1 VENNVRIGEDE
12 LKALR
17 LKIRKVVEVDLEKL
31 SPECENNNVF
41 PKEMWE
47 IGRKN
52 DMFRLSLPVGYGGMG
67 LCFEQYFTL
76 LEEIARGNGGM
87 RMFWHVANG
96 LSWEILCER
105 GDEDMKNTY
114 LPKMATGDYFVAF
127 ALTEKDCGSGADI
140 RTKAEKKDGKWI
152 LNGAKTLISFTD
164 VCDAYY
170 IIACTDESKRKTK
183 GGFTAFFVPADCK
196 GLGVENMP
204 HMMGCRGAG
213 HGDVIMKDVELP
225 DRFRLGAEGDGLKV
239 FLHALAISRASIGVC
254 LLGMS
259 QRFLE
264 IAVKR
269 SKDRVTFGK
278 TLAQRQAIQQQLA
291 DMATQVMALRLIAR
305 ECALQIDNDV
315 EDLEMITSMLKLH
328 GIDTVKLVSDGAL
341 EIMGGIGYF
350 EDNPYGP
357 LERLYRDA
365 RGMWLEEGPRTVQ
378 RLTLVRDVIAKG
390 GELRHNNYV

>member
-1 VENNVRIGEDE
+1 MENNVRISEEE
-12 LKALR
+12 LKELR
-17 LKIRKVVEVDLEKL
+17 MKIRKVVEVDLEKL

-47 IGRKN
+47 IGKKN
-52 DMFRLSLPVGYGGMG
+52 DMFRLSLPVKYGGMG

-105 GDEDMKNTY
+105 GTEDMKNKY
-114 LPKMATGDYFVAF
+114 LPQMATGDYFVAF

-140 RTKAEKKDGKWI
+140 RTRAEKKGDKWI
-152 LNGAKTLISFTD
+152 LNGSKTLISFTD

-183 GGFTAFFVPADCK
+183 DGFTAFFVPADSK
-196 GLGVENMP
+196 GLRVENMP

-213 HGDVIMKDVELP
+213 HGDVIMEDVEIP
-225 DRFRLGAEGDGLKV
+225 DEYRLGAEGDGLKV
-239 FLHALAISRASIGVC
+239 FIHALAISRASIGVC

-278 TLAQRQAIQQQLA
+278 SLAQRQAIQQQLA
-291 DMATQVMALRLIAR
+291 DMATQVMALRLLAR
-305 ECALQIDNDV
+305 ECAVQIDNDV

-378 RLTLVRDVIAKG
+378 RLTLVRDVIAKD
-390 GELRHNNYV
+390 GELRHSNYA

>member
-1 VENNVRIGEDE
+1 MENNVRLSEEE
-12 LKALR
+12 LTALR
-17 LKIRKVVEVDLEKL
+17 LKIRKVVEEDLEKL
-31 SPECENNNVF
+31 SPECEHNNVF
-41 PKEMWE
+41 PREMWE
-47 IGRKN
+47 IGKKN
-52 DMFRLSLPVGYGGMG
+52 DMFRLSLPVKYGGMG
-67 LCFEQYFTL
+67 LCFEQYFTV

-105 GDEDMKNTY
+105 GTEAMKDKY
-114 LPKMATGDYFVAF
+114 LPQMGTGDFFVAF

-152 LNGAKTLISFTD
+152 INGSKTLISFTD

-183 GGFTAFFVPADCK
+183 DGFTAFFVPADAK
-196 GLGVENMP
+196 GLRVENMP

-213 HGDVIMKDVELP
+213 HGDVFFENVEIP
-225 DRFRLGAEGDGLKV
+225 DEYRLGAEGEGLTV
-239 FLHALAISRASIGVC
+239 FMHALAISRASIGVC

-278 TLAQRQAIQQQLA
+278 SLAQRQAIQQQLA

-305 ECALQIDNDV
+305 ECAVQIDNDV
-315 EDLEMITSMLKLH
+315 QDLEMITSMLKLH

-378 RLTLVRDVIAKG
+378 RLTLVRDVLDKD
-390 GELRHNNYV
+390 GELRHSNYA

>member
-1 VENNVRIGEDE
+1 MENNVRLSEQE
-12 LKALR
+12 LYNLR
-17 LKIRKVVEVDLEKL
+17 MKIRKVNEVDLEAL
-31 SPECENNNVF
+31 SAQCEHDNVF

-47 IGRKN
+47 IGKKN
-52 DMFRLSLPVGYGGMG
+52 DMFRLSLPVKYGGMG

-96 LSWEILCER
+96 LSWEIMCER
-105 GDEDMKNTY
+105 GSEEMKDKY
-114 LPKMATGDYFVAF
+114 LPLMGKGEFFTAF

-140 RTKAEKKDGKWI
+140 RTKAEKQGENWV
-152 LNGAKTLISFTD
+152 LNGSKTLISFTD

-170 IIACTDESKRKTK
+170 FIAVTDENKRKK
-183 GGFTAFFVPADCK
+183 GGHTAFFVPADTP
-196 GLGVENMP
+196 GLRVENMP

-213 HGDVIMKDVELP
+213 HGDVYLENVVVP
-225 DRFRLGAEGDGLKV
+225 DNYRMGEVGEGLTV

-264 IAVKR
+264 MAVKR

-278 TLAQRQAIQQQLA
+278 PLAQRQAIQQQLA

-305 ECALQIDNDV
+305 ECAVQIDNDV

-357 LERLYRDA
+357 LERMYRDA

-378 RLTLVRDVIAKG
+378 RLTIVRDVIAKD
-390 GELRHNNYV
+390 GELRHSNYC

>member
-1 VENNVRIGEDE
+1 MENNVRISEEE

-17 LKIRKVVEVDLEKL
+17 LKIRKVVEEDLEKL
-31 SPECENNNVF
+31 SPECEKNNVF

-47 IGRKN
+47 IGKKN
-52 DMFRLSLPVGYGGMG
+52 DMFRLSLPVKYGGMG

-76 LEEIARGNGGM
+76 LEEMARGNGGM

-105 GDEDMKNTY
+105 GTEDMKNKY

-140 RTKAEKKDGKWI
+140 RTKAEKKGDKWV
-152 LNGAKTLISFTD
+152 LNGSKTLISFTD

-183 GGFTAFFVPADCK
+183 DGFTAFFVPADSK
-196 GLGVENMP
+196 GLRVENMP

-213 HGDVIMKDVELP
+213 HGDVIMENVELP
-225 DRFRLGAEGDGLKV
+225 DEYRLGDEGAGLTV

-269 SKDRVTFGK
+269 AKDRVTFGK
-278 TLAQRQAIQQQLA
+278 SLAQRQAIQQQLA

-305 ECALQIDNDV
+305 ECAVQIDNDV

-378 RLTLVRDVIAKG
+378 RLTLVRDVITKD
-390 GELRHNNYV
+390 GELRRNNYV

>member
-1 VENNVRIGEDE
+1 MENNVRISEE
-12 LKALR
+12 ALKELR
-17 LKIRKVVEVDLEKL
+17 LKIRKVVEEDLEKL

-52 DMFRLSLPVGYGGMG
+52 DMFRLSLPVKYGGMG

-105 GDEDMKNTY
+105 GTEDMKNKY
-114 LPKMATGDYFVAF
+114 LPQMATGDYFVAF

-140 RTKAEKKDGKWI
+140 RTKAEKKGDKWVI
-152 LNGAKTLISFTD
+152 NGSKTLISFTD

-183 GGFTAFFVPADCK
+183 DGFTAFFVPADSK
-196 GLGVENMP
+196 GLRVENMP

-213 HGDVIMKDVELP
+213 HGDVIMENVELP
-225 DRFRLGAEGDGLKV
+225 DEYRLGNVGEGLTV

-278 TLAQRQAIQQQLA
+278 SLAQRQAIQQQLA

-305 ECALQIDNDV
+305 ECAVQIDNDV

-378 RLTLVRDVIAKG
+378 RLTLVRDVIAKD
-390 GELRHNNYV
+390 GELRRNNYV